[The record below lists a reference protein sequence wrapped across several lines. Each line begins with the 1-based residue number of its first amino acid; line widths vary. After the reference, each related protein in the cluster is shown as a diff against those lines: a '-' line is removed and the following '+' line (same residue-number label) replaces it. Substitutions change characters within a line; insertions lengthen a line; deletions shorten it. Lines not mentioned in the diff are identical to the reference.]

1 MIVLGLSGGLRLGY
15 QDASACLLRDGEV
28 VAAVEEE
35 RLNRIKHAPGQLPEL
50 AIDWVLESQ
59 GLKIFDVDAIAFHGS
74 TWGEEFEERLS
85 AFFVHRYG
93 HCPRIHRVHH
103 HLAHAASAYYASGW
117 ESAMILTVDGS
128 GDGMS
133 TGLFLGRAGQIEM
146 LTGFERP
153 QSLGIFYSAITQFCG
168 FRRDSDEYKVMGLAS
183 YGNPEAFDLSDF
195 LRVTNDGYELNS
207 DYLAPIAPGAPQP
220 TRQEPMFSSRLTQL
234 LGESR
239 KPNEAITQRHKD
251 IAAAA
256 QAQLSRALRTLVK
269 SLHDR
274 TGLRKLCLAGGVAL
288 NCRANQDL
296 LALDF
301 IDDLYICPAPGDNG
315 LALGAAYAVA
325 KKLGDTPK
333 PLKHNYLGPS
343 YSDSEIENT
352 LRLCGAKFNW
362 VNDPASAAAELVLRG
377 KIVGWFQGAL
387 EFGPRALG
395 ARSILANPCL
405 KDVKDTLNSKIK
417 FRESFRP
424 FCPSVRVEDVQSL
437 FRLKPGAK
445 AAAYMTVTAEVKDA
459 ARELYPAIVHV
470 DGTARIQTVGEH
482 LPSYRAYLDQMAKN
496 LRHGITVN
504 TSLNLNHQPIAC
516 SPRDALS
523 AFYSSGMDALVM
535 GSFVLNK
542 EEIV

>member
-50 AIDWVLESQ
+50 AIDWLLKSQ
-59 GLKIFDVDAIAFHGS
+59 GLEIFDIDAIAFHGS
-74 TWGEEFEERLS
+74 TWGREFEERLS
-85 AFFVHRYG
+85 AFFTHRYG

-133 TGLFLGRAGQIEM
+133 TGLFHGHAGQIEM
-146 LTGFERP
+146 LKGFERP
-153 QSLGIFYSAITQFCG
+153 QSLGIFFSAITQFCG

-183 YGNPEAFDLSDF
+183 YGNPGAFDLSDF
-195 LRVTNDGYELNS
+195 LRITNDGYELNS

-220 TRQEPMFSSRLTQL
+220 TRQEPMFSSRLTRL
-234 LGESR
+234 LGEPR
-239 KPNEAITQRHKD
+239 RPNEPITQRHKD

-256 QAQLSRALRTLVK
+256 QTQLTLALRTLVK
-269 SLHDR
+269 NLHER
-274 TGLRKLCLAGGVAL
+274 TGLRNLCLAGGVAL

-296 LALDF
+296 LDLDF
-301 IDDLYICPAPGDNG
+301 VDDLYICPAPGDNG
-315 LALGAAYAVA
+315 LALGAAYVVA
-325 KKLGDTPK
+325 KEFGDSPK

-343 YSDSEIENT
+343 YTDTEIEKI
-352 LRLCGAKFNW
+352 LRLCGAKYTQ
-362 VNDPASAAAELVLRG
+362 VNDPALAAAELVLKG

-405 KDVKDTLNSKIK
+405 KDVKDVLNSKIK

-424 FCPSVRVEDVQSL
+424 FCPSVRIEDTQSL
-437 FRLKPGAK
+437 FRLKAATK
-445 AAAYMTVTAEVKDA
+445 AAAYMTVTADAKDA

-470 DGTARIQTVGEH
+470 DGTTRIQTVGDQF
-482 LPSYRAYLDQMAKN
+482 PVYRTYLDQIAKH

-504 TSLNLNHQPIAC
+504 TSLNLNNQPIAC
-516 SPRDALS
+516 SPRDALA

-535 GSFVLNK
+535 GSFVLKKLEND
-542 EEIV
+542 